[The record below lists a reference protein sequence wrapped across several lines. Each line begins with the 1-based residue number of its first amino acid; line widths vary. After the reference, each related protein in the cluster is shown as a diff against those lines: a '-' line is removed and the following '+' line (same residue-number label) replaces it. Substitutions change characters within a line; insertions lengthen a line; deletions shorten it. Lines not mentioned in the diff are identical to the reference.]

1 MKTTATPL
9 TATELAEISHFI
21 ETGKTVVHRG
31 TTYDIL
37 NPPADEDRADSPYIL
52 RSPRHI
58 YYALTRNRPKP
69 HLLFGIALYGGRL
82 KVLLGWFTDKDG
94 ELKSI
99 G

>member
-1 MKTTATPL
+1 MARLAATD
-9 TATELAEISHFI
+9 EAEITTFI

-37 NPPADEDRADSPYIL
+37 NPPADEHRADSPYIL
-52 RSPRHI
+52 RSPRKR
-58 YYALTRNRPKP
+58 YYALTRNKPKP
-69 HLLFGIALYGGRL
+69 HLLFGVGLYGGNL
-82 KVLLGWFTDKDG
+82 KCLPGWFTDKDG